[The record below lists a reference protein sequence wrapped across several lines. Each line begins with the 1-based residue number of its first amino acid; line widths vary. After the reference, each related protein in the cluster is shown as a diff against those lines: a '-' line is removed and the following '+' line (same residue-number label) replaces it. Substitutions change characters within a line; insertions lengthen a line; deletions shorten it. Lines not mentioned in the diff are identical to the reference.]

1 MAEKI
6 AKIIKINEDDFVLD
20 KEKNPIKI
28 TNAFRKNGFK
38 VGDGI
43 KYELTNTLKI
53 IAKVDLE
60 YVNSQDKT
68 EKKSNYNNNNSE
80 KK

>member
-53 IAKVDLE
+53 IAKVDLD
-60 YVNSQDKT
+60 YINSQNKSVKNSSCDNR
-68 EKKSNYNNNNSE
+68 KKI
-80 KK
+80 